1 MFMQKTSFGATI
13 SRNAWRPP
21 FASTA
26 PIQSSSS
33 KPLQQPPTHNWIR
46 GISIT
51 HQPHASNRC
60 LRNLS
65 LIPHH
70 SKLWANTSRFLLWGG
85 APKQGGTLPS
95 FNFRGR
101 QIPPH
106 QGCWMMI
113 GFRGCLQ
120 TGVQVPRPWYQVHS
134 CLHTNGVILHSCSHR
149 PICPRP
155 RWSLLPMCSG
165 VQTGAKLV
173 HQGQY
178 LRALKTLSSIT
189 CPPSGANIMV
199 VCFCAIWWLVRS
211 LFFCHHTGDNFTE
224 QLFDIIF

>member
-1 MFMQKTSFGATI
+1 MLFL
-13 SRNAWRPP
+13 
-21 FASTA
+21 
-26 PIQSSSS
+26 S
-33 KPLQQPPTHNWIR
+33 KPTIWGTKQKHNHFLNICLCCYVYAKDKFWCNHFQKCMATPVCKHRANPIIIKQASPT
-46 GISIT
+46 
-51 HQPHASNRC
+51 ASNTQLNSRHQYYPSAPC
-60 LRNLS
+60 FEQVLAESVPDPPS
-65 LIPHH
+65 LKIVGKH
-70 SKLWANTSRFLLWGG
+70 FQIFVLWGG

-189 CPPSGANIMV
+189 CHPA
-199 VCFCAIWWLVRS
+199 
-211 LFFCHHTGDNFTE
+211 E
-224 QLFDIIF
+224 QTL